1 MEKPICTTSDK
12 LSPSH
17 YKRIG
22 IPIEKVGDRLKALHE
37 SLLQN
42 GMALKADTGVHID
55 CSRDKI
61 ALGFVLEVVVFEQ
74 EEKENG

>member
-1 MEKPICTTSDK
+1 MASTG
-12 LSPSH
+12 L
-17 YKRIG
+17 IG
-22 IPIEKVGDRLKALHE
+22 IPLDEVGDRLKALNE

-55 CSRDKI
+55 CSRDKV
-61 ALGFVLEVVVFEQ
+61 ALGFVLEVVLFKK

>member
-1 MEKPICTTSDK
+1 MNGVKYSK
-12 LSPSH
+12 
-17 YKRIG
+17 IG
-22 IPIEKVGDRLKALHE
+22 IPIDKVGERLKALNE
-37 SLLQN
+37 SLLEN

-61 ALGFVLEVVVFEQ
+61 ALGFVLEVEVFDTE